1 MSAAGTSLHGPDR
14 VRLTAGQVIR
24 NLADIVSKNGNMML
38 NVGLRPDGSLPE
50 TYRRELLDIGR
61 WLRRNGEAIYGTRP
75 FVVFGEGPFQM
86 PKTGGFHDNLY
97 QFTAEDIRFTQSK
110 DGKTVYAI
118 LLGWPGNGAEI
129 TIKSLGPPIGASVAS
144 VSMLA
149 TGELLNWRRRA
160 DGLHVTMPA
169 KAVGE
174 DAYVLRIVG
183 VK

>member
-1 MSAAGTSLHGPDR
+1 
-14 VRLTAGQVIR
+14 
-24 NLADIVSKNGNMML
+24 
-38 NVGLRPDGSLPE
+38 
-50 TYRRELLDIGR
+50 
-61 WLRRNGEAIYGTRP
+61 
-75 FVVFGEGPFQM
+75 M

-129 TIKSLGPPIGASVAS
+129 TIKSLGPQASAWVDS

-149 TGELLNWRRRA
+149 TGELLNWSRGA

-169 KAVGE
+169 KAAGE
-174 DAYVLRIVG
+174 DAYVLRIAG
-183 VK
+183 AR